1 MDRRLRTHHRCPVCA
16 FSEVVTDQV
25 VEGGVL
31 ALGACPRCDHRWTD
45 LWPRSGFPRAVRPA
59 ARSHGGQDSAAA

>member
-1 MDRRLRTHHRCPVCA
+1 MDHRLRTFQRCPVCA

-31 ALGACPRCDHRWTD
+31 ALGACPRCDHRWTG
-45 LWPRSGFPRAVRPA
+45 LGARPGFPRAVATALR
-59 ARSHGGQDSAAA
+59 REQGSAAA